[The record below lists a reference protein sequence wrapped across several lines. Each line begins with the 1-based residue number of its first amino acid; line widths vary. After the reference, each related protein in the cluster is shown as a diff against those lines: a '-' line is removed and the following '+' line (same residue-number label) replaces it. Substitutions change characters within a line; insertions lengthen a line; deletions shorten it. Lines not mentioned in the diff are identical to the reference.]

1 MDKKQ
6 EKLTDSLIEQRK
18 SLWTALLLLNG
29 GLVGLALS
37 FSTSTPVAFNLLK
50 IIFLFI
56 GLFLDHVFLVAS
68 FDINKRLNELFK

>member
-18 SLWTALLLLNG
+18 SLWTALLFLNA

-37 FSTSTPVAFNLLK
+37 FSISTPLIFNLLK
-50 IIFLFI
+50 IVFLFA
-56 GLFLDHVFLVAS
+56 GLFLDHVFLFAS
-68 FDINKRLNELFK
+68 FKISKRLNGLLK